1 MSWLNSDGLFIKMG
15 KEEGATAVGG
25 LVQSFE
31 GKVYINADII
41 FSDALS
47 ATYSIVDGGSTEN
60 GAYGIVVPKGL
71 RIEEVEVVANTA
83 FTSSGT
89 IATSVFSL
97 GLKTKDRST
106 ELDHDGLLTVAF
118 VGTNLDAAGEKAV
131 VRVGST
137 GAGALLGTTLA
148 QDGVLVVANTQHAT
162 HPFTAGRAVVRI
174 VGYFP

>member
-15 KEEGATAVGG
+15 KEEGASGVGG
-25 LVQSFE
+25 LVNSYE
-31 GKVYINADII
+31 GRIYINADVV

-71 RIEEVEVVANTA
+71 RIEEVEVVVQTA

-89 IATSVFSL
+89 IATSTFSL
-97 GLKTKDRST
+97 GLKQKDRST
-106 ELDHDGLLTVAF
+106 ELDHDGLTTVAF
-118 VGTNLDAAGEKAV
+118 VGTNLDAVGEKAV

-137 GAGALLGTTLA
+137 GAGALIGTTLS
-148 QDGVLVVANTQHAT
+148 QDGVLVVANTQHGA

-174 VGYFP
+174 VGYYP